1 MSGRKGRKRGPRRD
15 GRPTR
20 PSAGAPEPDAAV
32 EPREGRRPGPFG
44 GVLFG
49 AGGSPLPPVMRSLGR
64 GFLAVAVQPVLLVGV
79 LLIVLLTWLGL
90 LALGFEGAPSRM
102 VDALAMPPISTY
114 FDLGTGASLYGIGT
128 GFLVFT
134 LAALAVRTVVYSVLA
149 GVVVE
154 TLEDG
159 RVSLSGVLQGVRALP
174 TVLIV
179 QAFSFSI
186 IVFGNIVFPVLGPG
200 IGFLGF
206 VASLVAGLFFLG
218 FAPTAAVRQG
228 RTAMETI
235 RRSGRAALMPGG
247 RHLLLCSLY
256 FFLAL
261 PIVVGFSPGGTD
273 ITANPTFGTWAF
285 VFAVN
290 VAHVGFMATFA
301 YRWIVA
307 EPSVPEEPIRRRRPA
322 PATPARGR
330 SRR

>member
-1 MSGRKGRKRGPRRD
+1 MSGKKARKRKARAQRAAPPPAASAPPREE
-15 GRPTR
+15 
-20 PSAGAPEPDAAV
+20 APEPA
-32 EPREGRRPGPFG
+32 RRRGPFG

-64 GFLAVAVQPVLLVGV
+64 GFLAVSVQPILLGGV
-79 LLIVLLTWLGL
+79 LATVLLTWLGL

-128 GFLVFT
+128 SFLIFT
-134 LAALAVRTVVYSVLA
+134 LAALAVRTVVYTILA
-149 GVVVE
+149 G
-154 TLEDG
+154 
-159 RVSLSGVLQGVRALP
+159 
-174 TVLIV
+174 LIV
-179 QAFSFSI
+179 QALEEGSIDRSGVIQSVRAFPTVLMVQLFSFSI

-218 FAPTAAVRQG
+218 FAPTAAVREG
-228 RTAMETI
+228 RTVMDTI
-235 RRSGRAALMPGG
+235 RRSARAAMMPGG

-261 PIVVGFSPGGTD
+261 PIVIGFSPGGTD
-273 ITANPTFGTWAF
+273 ITANPTFGTWVF
-285 VFAVN
+285 LFAVN
-290 VAHVGFMATFA
+290 VVHIGFMATFA

-307 EPSVPEEPIRRRRPA
+307 EPSVPEEPVRRRRPA
-322 PATPARGR
+322 PPASARRR
-330 SRR
+330 SRT

>member
-1 MSGRKGRKRGPRRD
+1 MSGKKGRKRRPRREARPARAAAAEPEPED
-15 GRPTR
+15 G
-20 PSAGAPEPDAAV
+20 SAGT
-32 EPREGRRPGPFG
+32 GRRPGPFG

-64 GFLAVAVQPVLLVGV
+64 GFLAVAAQPALLAGV
-79 LLIVLLTWLGL
+79 LLLVLLGWLGL

-102 VDALAMPPISTY
+102 VDALAMAPISTY

-128 GFLVFT
+128 SFLLFT
-134 LAALAVRTVVYSVLA
+134 LAALAVRTVLYSVLA
-149 GVVVE
+149 GVIVE
-154 TLEDG
+154 ALEDG
-159 RVSLSGVLQGVRALP
+159 RVSVAGLLLGVRALP

-186 IVFGNIVFPVLGPG
+186 IVFGNIVFPALGPG

-218 FAPTAAVRQG
+218 FAPTVAVREG
-228 RTAMETI
+228 RTAMEAI
-235 RRSGRAALMPGG
+235 RRSGRAAMMPGG
-247 RHLLLCSLY
+247 RHLLLCALY

-261 PIVVGFSPGGTD
+261 PIVVGFSPGGTE
-273 ITANPTFGTWAF
+273 ITANPTLGTWVF

-290 VAHVGFMATFA
+290 VAHVGFMAAFA

-307 EPSVPEEPIRRRRPA
+307 EPSVPEQPIRRRRPA
-322 PATPARGR
+322 QAAAARGQ